1 MTDHLHRPCFAIDD
15 GVFHIRTRSIQYR
28 LQWQPEPLAMEH
40 ICGARSWRPC
50 VPDFR
55 LVRPV
60 EPNATSELLAI
71 DLPKDI
77 IADEQKAA
85 AFAAFRAM
93 LPEQIVSPVE
103 LFGSHQW
110 SMLVL
115 LHARTEACDLAAYNP
130 VLAYA
135 LANHADFRGT
145 RQDLASG
152 YACMHCVDR
161 QRDILKWLGFPDTE
175 AMVKIFH
182 KMVPESVSPVVLRH
196 LRNALRED
204 DRIPGL
210 LAHVPRINAG
220 VLWSVVSPN
229 IREIVSP
236 KLMLA
241 IAANEDD
248 MVLAQTPDRL
258 SAVLA
263 LLKGVNWHPPAAPL
277 TTLAQ
282 VERFVESSDVLYR
295 EYLERQEQARQRAA
309 VALAARIRRRRV
321 AVATARDNLRKE
333 EIQRPFPPPPVPGT
347 DDIIPLISA
356 AELVGEGVDQ
366 SNCVGGYAGMV
377 KRGSCYIYRVLK
389 PERATLSIV
398 PDFCG
403 GWRRSELKLYKNAK
417 PGRATTNHVDRW
429 LERHSLSV

>member
-1 MTDHLHRPCFAIDD
+1 MAQFEVH
-15 GVFHIRTRSIQYR
+15 
-28 LQWQPEPLAMEH
+28 
-40 ICGARSWRPC
+40 
-50 VPDFR
+50 FR
-55 LVRPV
+55 LVRRV
-60 EPNATSELLAI
+60 EPNATRELLAI

-77 IADEQKAA
+77 LADEQKAA

-93 LPEQIVSPVE
+93 LPEQIVRPVE
-103 LFGSHQW
+103 QFGSHQW

-115 LHARTEACDLAAYNP
+115 LHDRAEACDLAAHNP
-130 VLAYA
+130 VLVYA

-182 KMVPESVSPVVLRH
+182 KMAPESVSPVVLRH

-236 KLMLA
+236 KLLLA
-241 IAANEDD
+241 IAANEDE

-282 VERFVESSDVLYR
+282 VERFVESGDVLYR

-309 VALAARIRRRRV
+309 AALATRIRRRRV
-321 AVATARDNLRKE
+321 AVATVRNNLRKE

-347 DDIIPLISA
+347 DDIIPLSSA

-366 SNCVGGYAGMV
+366 CNCVGGYAGMV
-377 KRGSCYIYRVLK
+377 IRGS
-389 PERATLSIV
+389 
-398 PDFCG
+398 
-403 GWRRSELKLYKNAK
+403 
-417 PGRATTNHVDRW
+417 
-429 LERHSLSV
+429 